1 MAAQMYS
8 AKQSIETV
16 YNAARL
22 YLYDEKD
29 LLSYGETN
37 FEGANLISTLR
48 PYGIPLGF
56 NPVTSLGQNII
67 FEINK
72 QEAESVPCEEIGE
85 NSEESCSEA
94 PEILAPVIRARLL
107 VVPGEGVTL
116 KDYQVAELAR
126 MIGFFAKP
134 NGDELELVVP
144 VDVMYTDIVLRK
156 ETDANIGFLTELNMG
171 ANDIDGIGALDAE
184 KGLFNIEGRFS
195 SLYIDGISTGLLDKI
210 KINRLDADSFI
221 FEPRAP
227 DVAALTIAGT
237 ELNIGS
243 DTLGP
248 GYGDVG
254 TIGNVGSSPLVKAT
268 ESVFAKTFVQP
279 NHPTGFT
286 TGSECV
292 WTVGNDLVSNDMR
305 LNVTD
310 NITVVKALFGTNH
323 EGFNDIAL
331 IDNSG
336 IKVAD
341 ELIVNNVTLR
351 DKNMRE
357 MYDEDYGTAL
367 VNLYPGGM
375 SVLPDVNLSGI
386 ELPTGKSGVGVINN
400 PLSERTDLLGC
411 DYILQSYLETRSV
424 AADYDKHSLIQAI
437 VCNYIFW
444 ERLERR
450 INMKLCI
457 MSGLGCDVIK

>member
-29 LLSYGETN
+29 LLSYGETD

-85 NSEESCSEA
+85 NSEELCSEA

-144 VDVMYTDIVLRK
+144 VDVMYTDVVLRK

-171 ANDIDGIGALDAE
+171 ANDIDGIGALEAE
-184 KGLFNIEGRFS
+184 TGVFNSGARFS
-195 SLYIDGISTGLLDKI
+195 LLYVDGISTGLLDKI

-248 GYGDVG
+248 GYADVG
-254 TIGNVGSSPLVKAT
+254 TIGNVGSSPLVKTT
-268 ESVFAKTFVQP
+268 ESVYAKTFVQP
-279 NHPTGFT
+279 AYPAGFT

-292 WTVGNDLVSNDMR
+292 WTVGKNLISTDMR
-305 LNVTD
+305 LNVAG
-310 NITVVKALFGTNH
+310 NIIVTENFYGTNH
-323 EGFNDIAL
+323 EGFNEIVVK
-331 IDNSG
+331 DNSG

-341 ELIVNNVTLR
+341 ELIVNNVTIR
-351 DKNMRE
+351 DKSLRE
-357 MYDEDYGTAL
+357 IYNGESGTILA
-367 VNLYPGGM
+367 NLEPGGT
-375 SVLPDVNLSGI
+375 SVLPDVSLSNI
-386 ELPTGKSGVGVINN
+386 IMPSGKSGIGVIEN
-400 PLSERTDLLGC
+400 PLAEETTLLGC
-411 DYILQSYLETRSV
+411 DNVLQPYLDIRSV
-424 AADYDKHSLIQAI
+424 ATDYDNHSLIQSI
-437 VCNYIFW
+437 VCNYMFW